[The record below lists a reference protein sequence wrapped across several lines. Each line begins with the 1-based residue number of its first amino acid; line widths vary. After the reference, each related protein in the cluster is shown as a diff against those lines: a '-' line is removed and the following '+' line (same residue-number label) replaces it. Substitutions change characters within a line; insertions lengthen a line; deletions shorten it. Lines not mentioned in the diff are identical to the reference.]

1 MEGTLIAP
9 LLISLMGNNWWR
21 MELEDLKVLLDIDN
35 GYTYSI
41 PMSSIEIRF
50 WIEDDLLVEFHGNPK
65 FFPKDNTIVMYWI

>member
-1 MEGTLIAP
+1 M
-9 LLISLMGNNWWR
+9 
-21 MELEDLKVLLDIDN
+21 EDLKVLLDIDN